1 MQQHTKSKRSLSPMT
16 RVSPRKR
23 LNYDADA
30 RKMSSPTS
38 YDEDVQLSFLTIDEE
53 DDDEVPCTNSME
65 ELMKLEKER
74 YPGASSWAPAEE
86 RLFEILYMRQDLPM
100 LPTTWDVDLR
110 GVPISDIVFQTSDD
124 FPPIIYA
131 HSKDFRGMFVLILWS
146 ILLTLYSNNRPYSS
160 HGPHSK
166 DKDEHSEWPSEKG
179 AAAHQTRTRQ
189 VSELGST
196 GRRLPAFAHCSE
208 YPDRSGRYDNV
219 RK

>member
-1 MQQHTKSKRSLSPMT
+1 MT
-16 RVSPRKR
+16 RASPRKR

-30 RKMSSPTS
+30 RKISSPTS

-53 DDDEVPCTNSME
+53 DDDEVLCTNSIE
-65 ELMKLEKER
+65 DLMKLEKER

-179 AAAHQTRTRQ
+179 AAAHQTRT
-189 VSELGST
+189 
-196 GRRLPAFAHCSE
+196 
-208 YPDRSGRYDNV
+208 
-219 RK
+219 